1 MKALIIYDTISPAFK
16 AINSLRNAD
25 SSADAP
31 TPLKI
36 KLWRLGLMRF
46 PSMAGEALREAS
58 DADLILF
65 AVRRTQALPSWMKH
79 WLERWAMHRKIA
91 DAAVALMVDDAYDI
105 GQVALANDMSK
116 FSADH
121 NLTFVAKS
129 KQKSKAEAPFAYC
142 RPPGHALIVALLA
155 SNQTEE
161 LNKLRRI
168 VKLP

>member
-79 WLERWAMHRKIA
+79 WLERWAMHRVAPVSLRSGKNRA
-91 DAAVALMVDDAYDI
+91 PAGFRRFDVAGRVTSASQPQPTAAMAC
-105 GQVALANDMSK
+105 S
-116 FSADH
+116 
-121 NLTFVAKS
+121 
-129 KQKSKAEAPFAYC
+129 
-142 RPPGHALIVALLA
+142 
-155 SNQTEE
+155 
-161 LNKLRRI
+161 
-168 VKLP
+168 